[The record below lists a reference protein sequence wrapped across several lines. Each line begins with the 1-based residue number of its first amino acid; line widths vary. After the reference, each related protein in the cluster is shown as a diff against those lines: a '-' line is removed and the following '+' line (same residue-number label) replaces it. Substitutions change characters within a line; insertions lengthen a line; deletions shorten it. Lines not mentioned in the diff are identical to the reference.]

1 MDKLHEPNRRS
12 IGKSISLKELG
23 KSVQVYKV
31 SDEMRL
37 ITCPNPQ
44 CQKSFIRPHREDVTH
59 IKCVCKTKI
68 KLKERWYDDTL

>member
-1 MDKLHEPNRRS
+1 MGKLHESNRRS
-12 IGKSISLKELG
+12 TRKSISLKELG

-37 ITCPNPQ
+37 ITCPNPD
-44 CQKSFIRPHREDVTH
+44 CGKSFIRPHRENVTH

-68 KLKERWYDDTL
+68 RLKERWYDGTL